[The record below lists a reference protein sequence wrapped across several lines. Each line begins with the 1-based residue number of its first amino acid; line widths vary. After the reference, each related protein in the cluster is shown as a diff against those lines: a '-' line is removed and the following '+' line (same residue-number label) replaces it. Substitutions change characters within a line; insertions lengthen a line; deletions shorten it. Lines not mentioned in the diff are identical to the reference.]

1 MSQSP
6 ASPPE
11 PLQFD
16 DEPVAVTRLT
26 RPLQRFID
34 LEVSGGLLLALATVA
49 ALVWANSP
57 WREAYDQVWHL
68 TGRVS
73 LGDGGLALSL
83 LHWIDD
89 GLMALFF
96 FVVGLEI
103 KRELL
108 VGELATLRQAALPVA
123 AAIGGMVVPAALYM
137 AFNAGG
143 AGGRG
148 WAVPM
153 ATDIAFTLGVMVLLG
168 RRAPRR
174 LRVFVTALAIVDD
187 LGAVLIIALFYA
199 GDILPSYLLAA
210 ALILALLLL
219 LNAAG
224 MRHPLPYALLGL
236 ALWLAV
242 LQSGLHATIA
252 GVLAALA
259 IPVRARIDG
268 REFLRRAQASLQ
280 VFRADLRGEAGHSL
294 PTADQRVAIAA
305 LEASCEQAESPL
317 HRLEDALHPWV
328 TFLVLP
334 VFALANAG
342 VAVGGDPGMALGEPI
357 GRGILFGLVL
367 GKPLGIVVACALVVR
382 LGLAELPRGIS
393 WRHLTGAACLCG
405 IGFTMALFIA
415 NLAYSRPEQI
425 ATAKL
430 AILGASLMAGILGA
444 LVLAW
449 SPPILMEDDDAD

>member
-1 MSQSP
+1 MSH
-6 ASPPE
+6 ASSGPPE
-11 PLQFD
+11 PLLFD
-16 DEPVAVTRLT
+16 DEPAAVARLA
-26 RPLQRFID
+26 RPLQRFVA

-73 LGDGGLALSL
+73 LGDRGLSLSL

-108 VGELATLRQAALPVA
+108 VGELASVRQAALPVA
-123 AAIGGMVVPAALYM
+123 AALGGMVLPAVLYM
-137 AFNAGG
+137 AFNADG
-143 AGGRG
+143 AGSRG

-199 GDILPSYLLAA
+199 GDILPAYLLAA

-219 LNAAG
+219 LNAGG

-236 ALWLAV
+236 ALWLVV
-242 LQSGLHATIA
+242 LRSGLHATVA

-268 REFLRRAQASLQ
+268 REFLRRAQASLR
-280 VFRADLRGEAGHSL
+280 VFRADLREEAGAGL
-294 PTADQRVAIAA
+294 PTADQRAAIAA
-305 LEASCEQAESPL
+305 LEASCERAESPL

-342 VAVGGDPGMALGEPI
+342 VAIGGGPGVALGDAV

-367 GKPLGIVVACALVVR
+367 GKPLGILAACLLAVR
-382 LGLAELPRGIS
+382 LGLAELPRGVG

-415 NLAYSRPEQI
+415 NLAFSQPEQI
-425 ATAKL
+425 VVAKL
-430 AILGASLMAGILGA
+430 AILEASLAAGVLGV

-449 SPPILMEDDDAD
+449 APPVAAEDDDAD